1 MALWSPRA
9 RLCGIRRRSLA
20 RQCQRAPQL
29 LSRTCQ
35 APRRRQGIYRQ
46 ANEEGS
52 QPETRRPEK
61 RERSV
66 GFEKRRGRSLSPAQ
80 ASHPSSS
87 QGTASRLFAMSR
99 QNTPVSLHP
108 TQGPSGRGRAWCRT
122 VCAPAALTWVPVCRV
137 APGSCAELHSAP
149 PPRTPVLAH
158 TLVLGGASGGEG
170 RGGCVRDPC
179 CGQPSA
185 SGPPEPALPA
195 RADSLPEP
203 GRARSV
209 RGPVAAAG
217 RPTGALGQLPPPRPR
232 TRNSLLL
239 LLKNPSEHVYIEPHK
254 LPARAFT
261 IHEESEP
268 ALGKWGHQD
277 CGAK

>member
-1 MALWSPRA
+1 MPHSLRSGSTHLGPCVPRCA
-9 RLCGIRRRSLA
+9 RLLRGTALGATAPHASPSPHPGARR
-20 RQCQRAPQL
+20 C
-29 LSRTCQ
+29 
-35 APRRRQGIYRQ
+35 
-46 ANEEGS
+46 E
-52 QPETRRPEK
+52 
-61 RERSV
+61 
-66 GFEKRRGRSLSPAQ
+66 RGR
-80 ASHPSSS
+80 
-87 QGTASRLFAMSR
+87 G
-99 QNTPVSLHP
+99 
-108 TQGPSGRGRAWCRT
+108 
-122 VCAPAALTWVPVCRV
+122 
-137 APGSCAELHSAP
+137 
-149 PPRTPVLAH
+149 
-158 TLVLGGASGGEG
+158 SGG
-170 RGGCVRDPC
+170 GGCVRDPC

-277 CGAK
+277 CGAKE